1 MINQEDIFN
10 KFIEQNNLTDVI
22 KLTDSI
28 KLFNFKQDTIYQKLA
43 LLKIMVLI
51 QEKIYSK
58 NVYYYKKYQETYNYN
73 LIKIRDSI
81 E

>member
-28 KLFNFKQDTIYQKLA
+28 KLFNF
-43 LLKIMVLI
+43 
-51 QEKIYSK
+51 
-58 NVYYYKKYQETYNYN
+58 
-73 LIKIRDSI
+73 
-81 E
+81 